1 MQPSLMLHLLAALT
15 LLAVP
20 TVVGAQTTYGA
31 GVTLKNATAFADV
44 QARPNTLEGQTIRV
58 DGQISSVC
66 TKTPCRWMAMIGTG
80 GSDYGNAVFVRID
93 SGKIVFP
100 NSAEGRRV
108 SVQGVMQSVAR
119 DPDPETKEVAAEY
132 GEENGGGPPLWV
144 LKATGAI
151 VQ

>member
-1 MQPSLMLHLLAALT
+1 
-15 LLAVP
+15 
-20 TVVGAQTTYGA
+20 
-31 GVTLKNATAFADV
+31 
-44 QARPNTLEGQTIRV
+44 
-58 DGQISSVC
+58 
-66 TKTPCRWMAMIGTG
+66 MAMIGTG